1 MELALTVLVGVG
13 LAAACGF
20 RVFVPL
26 LGISLAAQTGHLEL
40 ASGFGWIGS
49 PVAAA
54 AFGVATLLEVGA
66 YLVPWVDNALDALAS
81 PAAVVAGT
89 IAMAY
94 PRRLQHHDC
103 GIREPDRLPRRAR
116 GVPRDHPARRAG
128 AHSLRVGPGCPRRLR
143 DALDPGGSRGRRISL
158 ALKRSHAAAAAITP
172 RYRLPRTARRSVG
185 RPRSLRMRI
194 GPGTRADSPRRS
206 GHPC

>member
-1 MELALTVLVGVG
+1 MELALSVLVGVG

-49 PVAAA
+49 PIAAA

-66 YLVPWVDNALDALAS
+66 YLVPWLDNALDALAS

-89 IAMAY
+89 IAMASAVGDVS
-94 PRRLQHHDC
+94 PFLQWTL
-103 GIREPDRLPRRAR
+103 GIIAGGGAAGGVQALTVATRGASTVTTAGFGNPIISLVELLASLVTTLLAVLAPILCVLGLGALAVFVTRWIR
-116 GVPRDHPARRAG
+116 GVRGTAESP
-128 AHSLRVGPGCPRRLR
+128 SL
-143 DALDPGGSRGRRISL
+143 
-158 ALKRSHAAAAAITP
+158 
-172 RYRLPRTARRSVG
+172 
-185 RPRSLRMRI
+185 
-194 GPGTRADSPRRS
+194 
-206 GHPC
+206 

>member
-54 AFGVATLLEVGA
+54 AFGVATLLE
-66 YLVPWVDNALDALAS
+66 
-81 PAAVVAGT
+81 AGT
-89 IAMAY
+89 IAMASAVADVS
-94 PRRLQHHDC
+94 PFLQWTLGVIAGGGAAGSVQALTVATRGASSITTAGFANPIVSLVELVASLVTTLLAVLAPILC
-103 GIREPDRLPRRAR
+103 VLGLGALAVFVTRWIRGAR
-116 GVPRDHPARRAG
+116 EAAG
-128 AHSLRVGPGCPRRLR
+128 SPSL
-143 DALDPGGSRGRRISL
+143 
-158 ALKRSHAAAAAITP
+158 
-172 RYRLPRTARRSVG
+172 
-185 RPRSLRMRI
+185 
-194 GPGTRADSPRRS
+194 
-206 GHPC
+206 